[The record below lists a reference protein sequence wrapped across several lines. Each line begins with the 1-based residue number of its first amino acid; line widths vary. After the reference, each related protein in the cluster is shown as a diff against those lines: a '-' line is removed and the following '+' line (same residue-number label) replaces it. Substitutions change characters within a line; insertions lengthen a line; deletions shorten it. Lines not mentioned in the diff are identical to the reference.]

1 MTQDPKLR
9 AIPYPQPTLT
19 SIHEAVLALKVN
31 VEQLA
36 GMRGHDIGRSIRHEE
51 FHDAIDPI
59 LRELISLQS
68 EIDGIVISPPMAA
81 ASTTEVLNGV
91 ETNKAVT
98 PDALAALWE
107 KGADVA
113 SAATISLGE
122 GGYFVITGTATITDI
137 DFATPKNGRYAWL
150 RFADV
155 LTLTHNATTLVL
167 PSGANITT
175 AAGDHALVVQ
185 DNSDNVY
192 VAGYIR
198 ADGRA
203 LTAPVVA
210 STTDVLTGTDAV
222 KPATSDAL
230 AALWEKGADVASAAT
245 ISLGEGGYFV
255 ITGTATITDIDFAT
269 PKNGRYAWLR
279 FADVLTLTHNAT
291 TLVLPSGANITTAA
305 GDHALVVQ
313 DNSDNVY
320 VAGYIR
326 ADGRALTAP
335 VVASTTD
342 VLTGTDAVKPAT
354 SDALAALWE
363 KGSNVASAGTV
374 ALGEGG
380 FFHITGTTTI
390 TDIDFATAKDG
401 RFAWVIF
408 DGALTLTHNATT
420 LILPGG
426 ADITTAANDRALFI
440 QDASDNVIC
449 LVYVPAA
456 GVSSAWQTILAQT
469 TPTGTYT
476 PTLTNT
482 TNLDASTAY
491 TTPYVRIGD
500 RVIVSITW
508 DANATA
514 AAGTGTVM
522 GVSLPIASNFI
533 ATGDC
538 QGAGAM
544 NTAAGSAAYTGV
556 IVGADAANNRATFTW
571 RSGSTAN
578 TNGAGIFMYQVL

>member
-98 PDALAALWE
+98 P
-107 KGADVA
+107 
-113 SAATISLGE
+113 
-122 GGYFVITGTATITDI
+122 
-137 DFATPKNGRYAWL
+137 
-150 RFADV
+150 
-155 LTLTHNATTLVL
+155 
-167 PSGANITT
+167 
-175 AAGDHALVVQ
+175 
-185 DNSDNVY
+185 
-192 VAGYIR
+192 
-198 ADGRA
+198 
-203 LTAPVVA
+203 
-210 STTDVLTGTDAV
+210 
-222 KPATSDAL
+222 DAL